1 MKKTVLFALTLSLGV
16 WLTGCNSP
24 SAENVSQE
32 GIYTLEKQVLDNG
45 KTQTINLSTEGNLQ
59 YKIFTSNEYFY
70 IAIAKDSSAGFG
82 IGKYIQ
88 KGKNVE
94 ETSIYNNLGL
104 DTVTVAKLEISS
116 TEKGY
121 SQFIPS
127 LVVRGVD
134 YKLTEEYNKVQA
146 EGSSELDGVWKQ
158 TKNLVVSSKDTTDG
172 TYNEYKIY
180 QKGHFMWATRYLAD
194 TTKKDYKNAVGHG
207 TFTLDKGALTEQ
219 LEQTNLPGIVGKYQI
234 KVTFNGK
241 DEYTQ
246 ETADTKN
253 KTVGF
258 KTYQRVK

>member
-1 MKKTVLFALTLSLGV
+1 MKKTVLFAMTLTIGV

-24 SAENVSQE
+24 SESVSQE
-32 GIYTLEKQVLDNG
+32 GVFTLEKQVFDDG
-45 KTQTINLSTEGNLQ
+45 KAQTVNLSTEGNLQ
-59 YKIFTSNEYFY
+59 YKIFTPNEYFY

-82 IGKYIQ
+82 VGKYVL
-88 KGKNVE
+88 KGNNVE
-94 ETSIYNNLGL
+94 ETNIYNSIGL
-104 DTVTVAKLEISS
+104 DTAMVAKLEISS

-121 SQFIPS
+121 KQFIPS
-127 LVVRGVD
+127 LIIRGVD
-134 YKLTEEYNKVQA
+134 YKLTEEYNKVQS
-146 EGSSELDGVWKQ
+146 EGTSDLDGVWKQ

-194 TTKKDYKNAVGHG
+194 TTKKEYKNAVGHG
-207 TFTLDKGALTEQ
+207 TFSLNNEALTEQ

>member
-16 WLTGCNSP
+16 WLTGCNS
-24 SAENVSQE
+24 SSESVSQE
-32 GIYTLEKQVLDNG
+32 GVFTLEKQVFDDG
-45 KTQTINLSTEGNLQ
+45 RAQTVNLSTEGNLQ
-59 YKIFTSNEYFY
+59 YKIFTPNEYFY

-82 IGKYIQ
+82 VGKYTL
-88 KGKNVE
+88 KGNNVE
-94 ETSIYNNLGL
+94 ETNIYNSIGL
-104 DTVTVAKLEISS
+104 DTAMVAKLEISS

-121 SQFIPS
+121 RQFIPS
-127 LVVRGVD
+127 LIIRGVD
-134 YKLTEEYNKVQA
+134 YKLTEEYNKVKA

-180 QKGHFMWATRYLAD
+180 QKGHFMWATRYLPD
-194 TTKKDYKNAVGHG
+194 TTKKEYKNAVGHG
-207 TFTLDKGALTEQ
+207 SFTLDKGALTEQ